1 MFGLGTEPRF
11 RQPPYNRTS
20 AESLWRSGQEHD
32 AEKACPGLDQGWVP
46 VFGKTSCS
54 KLRLPLSLAAAA
66 SIALTCGAC
75 SFSYKLDSVFGRDG
89 DKPATADAPPAR
101 TGAGPPADADLAFAK
116 AAAVDAL
123 GRTGAVSVPWEN
135 PRTGARGT
143 ITPVASAYTQ
153 DGFVCRD
160 FLASYVRRDAESWL
174 QGDGC
179 RIHQG
184 KWTVRRLRPLSRS

>member
-1 MFGLGTEPRF
+1 VFGLGTEPRF
-11 RQPPYNRTS
+11 RQPPYNGTS
-20 AESLWRSGQEHD
+20 AESLWRSG
-32 AEKACPGLDQGWVP
+32 
-46 VFGKTSCS
+46 
-54 KLRLPLSLAAAA
+54 LSSPISVAAAA

-89 DKPATADAPPAR
+89 AKPATADAPPAP
-101 TGAGPPADADLAFAK
+101 TAAGAAAGLPADADLAFAK

-135 PRTGARGT
+135 PGTGARGT
-143 ITPVASAYTQ
+143 ITPLASAYTQ

-174 QGDGC
+174 QGEGC

-184 KWTVRRLRPLSRS
+184 RWEVRHMKPLQRP